1 MTARMVEILRKPLSV
16 LIKYYPGSRGLF
28 LLFSLRRGEEKF
40 GKKLILNER
49 EAIIR
54 CHHTECS
61 VEARGRK
68 KTTSMANQGQGGMYL
83 YIIIYFLL

>member
-1 MTARMVEILRKPLSV
+1 MTARMVEILRKPLSI
-16 LIKYYPGSRGLF
+16 LIKYW
-28 LLFSLRRGEEKF
+28 KF

-68 KTTSMANQGQGGMYL
+68 KTTSMANQGQGGTVCI
-83 YIIIYFLL
+83 YILSFIFFCER